1 MLTPGMFMDML
12 EVLRPREDPENGSA
26 NHSD

>member
-12 EVLRPREDPENGSA
+12 EVLRPREDPKDVSTKD
-26 NHSD
+26 SD